1 MAEATDGGVASQA
14 AYAPIEVYLC
24 VQGGLEAVE
33 WYGRAFGAVE
43 QFRQM
48 ADDGKRLLHA
58 TLSVFGAQIMLSDHF
73 PEQSDDVA
81 PPPVA
86 GGASVTIH
94 VNLRTPQEV
103 DARMAK
109 AAEEGAAI
117 TMPASDTF
125 WGMRYGRLKDPFGH
139 IWGFGAPLP
148 TKTAGRLVESG
159 S

>member
-1 MAEATDGGVASQA
+1 MTEATDGGTAPQG

-24 VQGGLEAVE
+24 VQGGLEAVD
-33 WYGRAFGAVE
+33 WYERAFGAVR
-43 QFRQM
+43 QFHQV

-73 PEQSDDVA
+73 PEHAGDVA
-81 PPPVA
+81 PPAVA

-94 VNLRTPQEV
+94 VNLRTPEEV
-103 DARMAK
+103 DTRMAK
-109 AAEEGAAI
+109 AAEEGAII

-125 WGMRYGRLKDPFGH
+125 WGMRYGRLKDPYGH

-148 TKTAGRLVESG
+148 TKTTGRLVEPG
-159 S
+159 I